1 MNITLIGGGNIGSAI
16 ACGLAS
22 GKLFEPGQITVIDIN
37 PEALKKINTACPDIV
52 TVQGDDYAATADSD
66 IVVIAVKPWLVKA
79 VAEKLRKRMD
89 YGRQLL
95 LSVAAGVNFDQLVSY
110 FSKNGS
116 LPPLFRVIPNTAIAL
131 KAGMNLVSA
140 HSNTT
145 DEQRQQVLDIFD
157 DLGKAMLIDEAKLPA
172 ATALTSCGIAFA
184 FKYMRAAMS
193 GGIEMG
199 FYPEEAKEMVAQ
211 TVLGAALTLLQKGA
225 HPETEIDKV
234 TTPGGITIKG
244 INEMDAAGFTNAVIR
259 ALKASCIR

>member
-1 MNITLIGGGNIGSAI
+1 MNIALIGGGNIGSAI

-22 GKLFEPGQITVIDIN
+22 GPRFKPEQITVIDIN
-37 PEALKKINTACPDIV
+37 PEALKKIKTVCPAIV
-52 TVQGDDYAATADSD
+52 TVQGDDYVAAAGAD
-66 IVVIAVKPWLVKA
+66 IVVIAVKPWLVKN

-89 YGRQLL
+89 YDRQIL
-95 LSVAAGVNFDQLVSY
+95 LSVAAGVSFDQLVSF

-145 DEQRQQVLDIFD
+145 DEQRERVLSIFD
-157 DLGKAMLIDEAKLPA
+157 DLGKAMLVEETKLPA

-184 FKYMRAAMS
+184 FKYIRAAMS

-211 TVLGAALTLLQKGA
+211 TVLGAALILLQKGT

-259 ALKASCIR
+259 ALKASSLQ